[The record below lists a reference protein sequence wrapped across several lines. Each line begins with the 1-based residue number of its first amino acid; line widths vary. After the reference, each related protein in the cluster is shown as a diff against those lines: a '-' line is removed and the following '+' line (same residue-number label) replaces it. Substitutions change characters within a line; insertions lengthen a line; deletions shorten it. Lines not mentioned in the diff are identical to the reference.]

1 MTLQTLLGIELPIIQ
16 APMAGVQGSALAVAV
31 SNAGGLGSLPC
42 AMLSLDAMRNE
53 LAAIKAQTDRPFNVN
68 FFCHAP
74 PEPSAEREAAWR
86 ATLAPYYKEYGID
99 VDTIPAGPGRAPFSS
114 EAADVL
120 DEFKPAVV
128 SFHFGLPSAGL
139 LARVRAWGSKILSS
153 ATTIEEARWLEA
165 HGVDAIIAQGLEAGG
180 HRGMYLSEDLST
192 QVGTFALLPQIV
204 REVKLPVIAAGGI
217 ADAKGVAAAMA
228 LGAAGVQIGTAYLL
242 CPEATTSAVHCAALK
257 SEAARHTALTNL
269 FTGRPARGIVNRIM
283 KELGPISTATP
294 TFPLATSAIAPL
306 RAKAES
312 RGSADFSPLWCG
324 QNASGCKK
332 IPAAELTRALAA
344 DL

>member
-16 APMAGVQGSALAVAV
+16 APMAGVQGSALGVAV

-53 LAAIKAQTDRPFNVN
+53 LAAIKPQPDKPFNLN

-86 ATLAPYYKEYGID
+86 TTLAPYYKEYGID
-99 VDTIPAGPGRAPFSS
+99 VDTIPAGAGRAPFSS

-153 ATTIEEARWLEA
+153 ATTIEEGGWLEA

-180 HRGMYLSEDLST
+180 HRGIFLSDDLTS
-192 QVGTFALLPQIV
+192 QAGTIALLPQMV
-204 REVKLPVIAAGGI
+204 R
-217 ADAKGVAAAMA
+217 
-228 LGAAGVQIGTAYLL
+228 
-242 CPEATTSAVHCAALK
+242 AV
-257 SEAARHTALTNL
+257 
-269 FTGRPARGIVNRIM
+269 
-283 KELGPISTATP
+283 
-294 TFPLATSAIAPL
+294 
-306 RAKAES
+306 
-312 RGSADFSPLWCG
+312 
-324 QNASGCKK
+324 
-332 IPAAELTRALAA
+332 
-344 DL
+344 